1 MTRVAVIGGGIIGSL
16 CAYELAKA
24 GADVVLFHNDGGGA
38 TEASA
43 AMLEA
48 QLDAKRGDPFNTLSF
63 ASRDMFPRLHAEL
76 LKATGIDIQYE
87 QCGILQG
94 AVDDSDAE
102 ALKAEAA
109 RQTANG
115 WSARFLD
122 AAEVA
127 LEYPPLRLPF
137 GAIAYEQDGQVN
149 ATRFLEAARTAAAR
163 AGARLLLDAGEAEL
177 ALSNGTVT
185 GVRAR
190 ESVDADVIVVATGAW
205 TDRLLAPLDVRL
217 GIEPIRGQLLWHK
230 SPGHVL
236 PIPVYTRH
244 AFYVVPKRDGFIL
257 AGTTDEKAGFDAS
270 TTPAGEQ
277 EIAAATG
284 SMMPDIASYPVLC
297 ATSGLRP
304 GSPDGLPFLGPL
316 PGHSNVII
324 AAGHHRNGILLAP
337 ISAVI
342 VTDLVT
348 GRKPPV
354 NIAPFLPSR
363 ALAPR

>member
-1 MTRVAVIGGGIIGSL
+1 MTRVAIIGGGIIGSL

-24 GADVVLFHNDGGGA
+24 GADVTLFHNDGGGA

-63 ASRDMFPRLHAEL
+63 ASRDLFPRLHTEL
-76 LKATGIDIQYE
+76 LNATGIDIQYE
-87 QCGILQG
+87 ECGILQG
-94 AVDDSDAE
+94 AVDDGDAA
-102 ALKAEAA
+102 ALKEEAA

-122 AAEVA
+122 AAEIA
-127 LEYPPLRLPF
+127 LEFPTLRLPF

-149 ATRFLEAARTAAAR
+149 ATRFLEAARTAATK
-163 AGARLLLDAGEAEL
+163 AGARLFLDAGEAEL
-177 ALSNGTVT
+177 AISNGKVT

-190 ESVDADVIVVATGAW
+190 ESMDANVIVVATGAW
-205 TDRLLAPLDVRL
+205 TDGLLAPLGVRL
-217 GIEPIRGQLLWHK
+217 GIEPVRGQLLWHK

-257 AGTTDEKAGFDAS
+257 AGTTVEKAGFDAS
-270 TTPAGEQ
+270 TTPAGERD
-277 EIAAATG
+277 IAAATRA
-284 SMMPDIASYPVLC
+284 MMPEIVSYPIVC
-297 ATSGLRP
+297 ATAGLRP
-304 GSPDGLPFLGPL
+304 GSPDGLPFLGAL
-316 PGHSNVII
+316 PGHPNVIL

-337 ISAVI
+337 ITAEI
-342 VTDLVT
+342 ITGLVT

-354 NIAPFLPSR
+354 DISPFLPSR
-363 ALAPR
+363 ALASR